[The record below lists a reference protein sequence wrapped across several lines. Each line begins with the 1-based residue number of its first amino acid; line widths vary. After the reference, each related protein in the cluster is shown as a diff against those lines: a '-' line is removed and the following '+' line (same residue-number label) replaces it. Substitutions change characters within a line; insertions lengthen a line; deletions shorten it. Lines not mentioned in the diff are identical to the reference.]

1 MKQAISVVLE
11 LMYQNNDLKVL
22 NEIKDMY
29 INKTKWHIDKSSS
42 SSLYYT
48 SIPKRKVSRFS
59 QRVEIPEGPSIN
71 QIIKKLSIPWLIT
84 FICCANLLSFI
95 LPNFI
100 FFTVIAV
107 LSLLSVQ
114 FLSSE
119 YDKLQNPELIKDE
132 NEPIAKPYLT
142 KHVTHLF
149 GLPDDVA
156 KALTD
161 FNKRKE
167 WDTFIDALAEND
179 SKFVFH
185 KINEDCCEILEIR
198 NPDTKYSRETLFEIS
213 KIKSKP
219 YYLRMAIYT
228 SVTEDMIEKVDY
240 ETIAN
245 NMNWLRNYV
254 IISDSVADMNLSLSN
269 LRGTDECIEGDVTL
283 TITDLI
289 AEIEEIDEAEDGAS
303 DIEED
308 SKLEKEEIKQ
318 QKVIVPVYPKE
329 ISFGNDIIKPSN
341 HEINL
346 EEEKIESIKIKEEV
360 KLDVAKMPTIPAN
373 SEKIPESSENN
384 KKEENE
390 DKSGNEVPE
399 VDVPPV
405 TPEPEVTEEE
415 KKVLTFEE
423 QFEQELAECPKEEH
437 EFIRKAFDTIHK
449 LTELAESP
457 EWEKS
462 EEK

>member
-1 MKQAISVVLE
+1 
-11 LMYQNNDLKVL
+11 
-22 NEIKDMY
+22 
-29 INKTKWHIDKSSS
+29 
-42 SSLYYT
+42 
-48 SIPKRKVSRFS
+48 
-59 QRVEIPEGPSIN
+59 
-71 QIIKKLSIPWLIT
+71 
-84 FICCANLLSFI
+84 
-95 LPNFI
+95 
-100 FFTVIAV
+100 
-107 LSLLSVQ
+107 
-114 FLSSE
+114 
-119 YDKLQNPELIKDE
+119 
-132 NEPIAKPYLT
+132 
-142 KHVTHLF
+142 
-149 GLPDDVA
+149 
-156 KALTD
+156 
-161 FNKRKE
+161 
-167 WDTFIDALAEND
+167 
-179 SKFVFH
+179 
-185 KINEDCCEILEIR
+185 
-198 NPDTKYSRETLFEIS
+198 
-213 KIKSKP
+213 
-219 YYLRMAIYT
+219 
-228 SVTEDMIEKVDY
+228 
-240 ETIAN
+240 
-245 NMNWLRNYV
+245 
-254 IISDSVADMNLSLSN
+254 MNLSLSN

-341 HEINL
+341 QEINL

-405 TPEPEVTEEE
+405 TSEPEVTEEE

>member
-1 MKQAISVVLE
+1 MIAI
-11 LMYQNNDLKVL
+11 
-22 NEIKDMY
+22 
-29 INKTKWHIDKSSS
+29 
-42 SSLYYT
+42 
-48 SIPKRKVSRFS
+48 
-59 QRVEIPEGPSIN
+59 
-71 QIIKKLSIPWLIT
+71 
-84 FICCANLLSFI
+84 
-95 LPNFI
+95 
-100 FFTVIAV
+100 

-198 NPDTKYSRETLFEIS
+198 NPGTKYSRETLFEIS

-245 NMNWLRNYV
+245 NMN
-254 IISDSVADMNLSLSN
+254 
-269 LRGTDECIEGDVTL
+269 
-283 TITDLI
+283 
-289 AEIEEIDEAEDGAS
+289 
-303 DIEED
+303 
-308 SKLEKEEIKQ
+308 
-318 QKVIVPVYPKE
+318 
-329 ISFGNDIIKPSN
+329 
-341 HEINL
+341 
-346 EEEKIESIKIKEEV
+346 
-360 KLDVAKMPTIPAN
+360 
-373 SEKIPESSENN
+373 
-384 KKEENE
+384 
-390 DKSGNEVPE
+390 
-399 VDVPPV
+399 
-405 TPEPEVTEEE
+405 
-415 KKVLTFEE
+415 
-423 QFEQELAECPKEEH
+423 
-437 EFIRKAFDTIHK
+437 
-449 LTELAESP
+449 
-457 EWEKS
+457 
-462 EEK
+462 